1 MKRVNQWATTM
12 LTSETSALEKALNTG
27 TTVKL
32 FNPDGTKTDGE
43 DGFFKYIWLPVKVYD
58 EQNEKMSE
66 YHYYNIGLQYSEIAD
81 LYQTQYGF
89 NYLASPLHTEQIGQS
104 VIDSQALGRK
114 ILMIFKKNLG
124 KYYKMLELQGY
135 TYNPL
140 WNVDGV
146 EIRQSLENQ
155 GINDVITNIGSF
167 DRGLKEENNKLTHN
181 VSAYDSGTKEE
192 YNDTK
197 TGLEK
202 DEDLPQLLYD
212 PVTGNV
218 TSPDSKS
225 YDNAAERNANYSAS
239 GSTTKYEHKN
249 AENGINDTSEGGYGK
264 EYVIEAEDTAFKQKL
279 VGGDKMHNEK
289 YIRQGNIGVTKTQEL
304 IESERENL
312 RFSIIQEFFD
322 DINAQLLV
330 GIY

>member
-58 EQNEKMSE
+58 EQNEAMSE
-66 YHYYNIGLQYSEIAD
+66 YHYYNIGIQYSEIAD

-89 NYLASPLHTEQIGQS
+89 NYLASPLHIESIGQS

-212 PVTGNV
+212 PTTGTV
-218 TSPDSKS
+218 TSQKSKS

-239 GSTTKYEHKN
+239 GSNTRYEHNN
-249 AENGINDTSEGGYGK
+249 AHNGVTGHE
-264 EYVIEAEDTAFKQKL
+264 EYTVDAKDTAFGETL
-279 VGGDKMHNEK
+279 IGGDKMHNEK

-322 DINAQLLV
+322 DINAQILV